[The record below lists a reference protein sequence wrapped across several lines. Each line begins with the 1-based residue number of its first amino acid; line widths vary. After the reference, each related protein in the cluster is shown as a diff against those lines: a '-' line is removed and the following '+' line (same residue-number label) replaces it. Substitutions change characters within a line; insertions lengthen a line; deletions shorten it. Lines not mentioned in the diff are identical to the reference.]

1 MTPRKTPDAP
11 KDGDFASCLEQQRE
25 AAQPAA
31 TPDRDPP
38 GEEAQPREQTLQ
50 DVLADGEEPTE
61 DFLEKF
67 RALQEAPEPSDEEME
82 RQALEA
88 GGDDGDPRTPE

>member
-1 MTPRKTPDAP
+1 MNTPKTPATP
-11 KDGDFASCLEQQRE
+11 PDGDFASWLDPQRE
-25 AAQPAA
+25 SAPVP

-50 DVLADGEEPTE
+50 DVLVDGAEPTE

-67 RALQEAPEPSDEEME
+67 RALQEAPELSDEEME

-88 GGDDGDPRTPE
+88 GGEDGDPATPE

>member
-1 MTPRKTPDAP
+1 MTPRKTPEGP
-11 KDGDFASCLEQQRE
+11 KDGDFASFLEQDRQ
-25 AAQPAA
+25 AGQPPA

-50 DVLADGEEPTE
+50 DVLAYGEEPTE

-67 RALQEAPEPSDEEME
+67 RALNEAPALSDEEME
-82 RQALEA
+82 RQALDA
-88 GGDDGDPRTPE
+88 GGGDGDPRTPE